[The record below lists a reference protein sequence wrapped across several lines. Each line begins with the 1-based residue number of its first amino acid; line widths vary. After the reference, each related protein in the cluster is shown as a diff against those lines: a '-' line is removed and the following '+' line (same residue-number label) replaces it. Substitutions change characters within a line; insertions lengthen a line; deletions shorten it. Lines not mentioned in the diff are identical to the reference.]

1 MDKKEHDSIVW
12 IRAPEKGLTDVH
24 SDDSMTTSASSK
36 SRWSWPES
44 EWGRTRKLR
53 KDKMQLKLEA
63 VESALLGLMDLVVVS
78 VYEKMMERKLTE
90 KPGAGDE
97 KCKSIEDFFVKE
109 ILV

>member
-1 MDKKEHDSIVW
+1 MVNSKSI
-12 IRAPEKGLTDVH
+12 AEKGLADVH
-24 SDDSMTTSASSK
+24 SDDSMTTFTNSK
-36 SRWSWPES
+36 SSWARTES
-44 EWGRTRKLR
+44 ERGPTRKLR
-53 KDKMQLKLEA
+53 KYKMQLKLEA
-63 VESALLGLMDLVVVS
+63 VESALLGLMDSVAVS